1 MKTKNIFKTLAFAMM
16 MPAMLLTTACSSED
30 ELANNKNIDNTET
43 AINKGFSLPVTVN
56 VTREG
61 DSDMRATYNEST
73 RKLEFSAGDKLFVEG
88 HDYGEVGRFAG
99 LLDYDASEGKFS
111 GTIYTQNEYSGT
123 ADALFTAGYVCAT
136 LLPAGYESYGYLG
149 INDKGDAYVYNDEA
163 ARNNTYTCATSKAAG
178 VEQFSYEKA
187 TTYSSGFAL
196 APQNAILNFTI
207 TGLAASTNVNVSFTS
222 SMAYNITGTVT
233 TDAEGKATFAAGVTG
248 GNYLND
254 FTLTVA
260 GNPVTLVNSSKVLA
274 AGKIYNITRAVT
286 PPTLAQTMTTAGMT
300 VKVKYNYN
308 YEENYSLFS
317 SVGDG
322 TYTFQSGD
330 GWAGGDEDCA
340 KALVVEGGKL
350 VFKQNVYPTIDDQ
363 WSNYGFSATF
373 DTSKNSYKQFVG
385 PSVQSHNPSFISV
398 EVNSV
403 PIALTQK
410 ITVADLV
417 KEDGQSWSV
426 IITNNSGKIKADGNY
441 VVRISDNAKLL
452 YKAFGDYWQWVYTK
466 DNYQPDVNFKF
477 EGD

>member
-1 MKTKNIFKTLAFAMM
+1 MKAIKFLSMAVMVLMIA
-16 MPAMLLTTACSSED
+16 ACSSED
-30 ELANNKNIDNTET
+30 ELANNKNIDNTEA

-88 HDYGEVGRFAG
+88 HDYGKVGVGRFAG

-136 LLPAGYESYGYLG
+136 LLPAGYESYGYLY
-149 INDKGDAYVYNDEA
+149 IETHDVYNDEA

-178 VEQFSYEKA
+178 VEQFSYEKT

-222 SMAYNITGTVT
+222 SMAYNITRTVT
-233 TDAEGKATFAAGVTG
+233 TDAEGKATFAAGVSG
-248 GNYLND
+248 GNYLQD
-254 FTLTVA
+254 FSLTVA
-260 GNPVTLVNSSKVLA
+260 GNPVTITSSSKTLE
-274 AGKIYNITRAVT
+274 AGKIYNIKRAVT

-308 YEENYSLFS
+308 NEENYCLFS

-330 GWAGGDEDCA
+330 GWAGGYEGCA
-340 KALVVEGGKL
+340 KALVVEDGKL
-350 VFKQNVYPTIDDQ
+350 VFKQNVYGTIDDQ

-373 DTSKNSYKQFVG
+373 DTSKNTYSNWVG
-385 PSVQSHNPSFISV
+385 QLAQEYHNPSFISV

-403 PIALTQK
+403 PIALTQI
-410 ITVADLV
+410 ITVSDLV
-417 KEDGQSWSV
+417 KAQGQSWST
-426 IITNNSGKIKADGNY
+426 IIANNSDKIEADGDY
-441 VVRISDNAKLL
+441 VVRKSDNAKLQ
-452 YKAFGDYWQWVYTK
+452 YKPFSDYWNDVRC
-466 DNYQPDVNFKF
+466 DDSYQTTYPYKF